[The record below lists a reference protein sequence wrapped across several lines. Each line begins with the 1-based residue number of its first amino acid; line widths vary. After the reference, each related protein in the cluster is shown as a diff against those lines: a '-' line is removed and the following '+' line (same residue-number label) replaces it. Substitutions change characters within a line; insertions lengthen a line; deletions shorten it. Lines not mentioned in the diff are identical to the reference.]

1 VVILLNHC
9 SCDDHSDDLGKQPE
23 RIFDMHSHQ
32 RTLSRQVQCSGV
44 GLHSGRKVNLTI
56 KPAPVNHGIKF
67 VRTDLPHKPVISAH
81 FRNVIDT
88 SLATT
93 LGMDGVIVSTVEHLM
108 ASFAGLSIDNAL
120 VEMDAYE
127 APIMDGSAG
136 PFTTMLQ
143 EAGIHPQS
151 GKRYW
156 FVVKKPIEME
166 EEDRKVSLEPSDT
179 LKITYTIDFD
189 HPLVKRQS
197 FTISLTD
204 SLFEKEISRARTF
217 GFLHEVNYLKQ
228 NGFARGGSLEN
239 AIVVDQD
246 RILNEEGLR
255 YEDEF
260 VRHKVL
266 DCIGDLS
273 LLGMPF
279 IGHIVAYKSGH
290 ALNHALLKKFIDQ
303 KACWETVHAPSV
315 SP

>member
-1 VVILLNHC
+1 
-9 SCDDHSDDLGKQPE
+9 
-23 RIFDMHSHQ
+23 MHSHQ
-32 RTLSRQVQCSGV
+32 QTLARPVQCSGI
-44 GLHSGRKVNLTI
+44 GLHSGKEVNLTI

-67 VRTDLPHKPVISAH
+67 VRTDLSHRPVISAH
-81 FRNVIDT
+81 FRNVVDT

-93 LGMDGVIVSTVEHLM
+93 LGTDGVIVSTVEHLM
-108 ASFAGLSIDNAL
+108 AALTGLCIDNVL

-136 PFTTMLQ
+136 PFTSMLK
-143 EAGIHPQS
+143 EAGIRTQS
-151 GKRYW
+151 GKRYT
-156 FVVKKPIEME
+156 FMVKKPIEMVD
-166 EEDRKVSLEPSDT
+166 EDKKVGLYPSDT
-179 LKITYTIDFD
+179 LKITCTIEFD
-189 HPLVKRQS
+189 HPLVRRQS
-197 FTISLTD
+197 YSISLTD
-204 SLFEKEISRARTF
+204 SLFEREISQARTF

-239 AIVVDQD
+239 AVVID
-246 RILNEEGLR
+246 RNRVLNPEGLR

-266 DCIGDLS
+266 DCVGDLS

-290 ALNHALLKKFIDQ
+290 TLNHALLTRFIDQ
-303 KACWETVHAPSV
+303 KSCWETVQAPVV

>member
-1 VVILLNHC
+1 
-9 SCDDHSDDLGKQPE
+9 
-23 RIFDMHSHQ
+23 MHTHQ
-32 RTLSRQVQCSGV
+32 RTLARHVECTGI
-44 GLHSGRKVNLTI
+44 GLHSGKKVNLTI

-67 VRTDLPHKPVISAH
+67 VRMDLPHKPVISAH
-81 FRNVIDT
+81 FRNVVDT

-93 LGMDGVIVSTVEHLM
+93 LGADGVIVSTVEHLM
-108 ASFAGLSIDNAL
+108 ATFTGLSIDNAL

-127 APIMDGSAG
+127 APIMDGSAE
-136 PFTTMLQ
+136 PFTAMLQ
-143 EAGIHPQS
+143 GAGIKAQS
-151 GKRYW
+151 GKRYT

-166 EEDRKVSLEPSDT
+166 EGDKKVGLYPSNA
-179 LKITYTIDFD
+179 LKISYTIEFD

-197 FTISLTD
+197 YTISLTD

-217 GFLHEVNYLKQ
+217 GFLDEVNYLKQ

-239 AIVVDQD
+239 AVVLDQD
-246 RILNEEGLR
+246 KILNDEGLR
-255 YEDEF
+255 YADEF

-279 IGHIVAYKSGH
+279 IGHIVAHKSGH
-290 ALNHALLKKFIDQ
+290 ALNHALLRRFIDQ
-303 KACWETVHAPSV
+303 KSCWETVQTPVV

>member
-1 VVILLNHC
+1 L
-9 SCDDHSDDLGKQPE
+9 E
-23 RIFDMHSHQ
+23 RQRPDEAGINTKSQSYFIRIDDMHSHQ
-32 RTLSRQVQCSGV
+32 HTVARPVHCSGI
-44 GLHSGRKVNLTI
+44 GLHSGKWVNLTMQ
-56 KPAPVNHGIKF
+56 PAPVNHGIKF
-67 VRTDLPHKPVISAH
+67 VRTDLAHRPVISAH

-93 LGMDGVIVSTVEHLM
+93 LGSDGVIVSTVEHLM
-108 ASFAGLSIDNAL
+108 AALAGLRIDNVL

-136 PFTTMLQ
+136 PFTSMLK
-143 EAGIHPQS
+143 EAGIRTQS
-151 GKRYW
+151 GKRYA

-166 EEDRKVSLEPSDT
+166 HEDKKVGLYPSDR
-179 LKITYTIDFD
+179 LKITCTIEFD
-189 HPLVKRQS
+189 HPLVGRQS
-197 FTISLTD
+197 YSISLSD
-204 SLFEKEISRARTF
+204 GFFEKEISRARTF

-239 AIVVDQD
+239 AVVIDQD
-246 RILNEEGLR
+246 RILNQEGLR
-255 YEDEF
+255 YENEF

-290 ALNHALLKKFIDQ
+290 ALNHSLLKRFIEQ
-303 KACWETVHAPSV
+303 KSCWETI
-315 SP
+315 

>member
-1 VVILLNHC
+1 
-9 SCDDHSDDLGKQPE
+9 
-23 RIFDMHSHQ
+23 MHAYQ
-32 RTLSRQVQCSGV
+32 RTLARQVGCTGV
-44 GLHSGRKVNLTI
+44 GLHSGKIVNLTI

-93 LGMDGVIVSTVEHLM
+93 LGADGVIVSTIEHLM
-108 ASFAGLSIDNAL
+108 ASLAGLSIDNAL

-127 APIMDGSAG
+127 APIMDGSAE
-136 PFTTMLQ
+136 PFTSMLQ
-143 EAGIHPQS
+143 KAGIKTQS
-151 GKRYW
+151 RQRYT

-166 EEDRKVSLEPSDT
+166 EDDKKVGLYPADAP
-179 LKITYTIDFD
+179 KITYTIEFD

-197 FTISLTD
+197 YTVILND
-204 SLFEKEISRARTF
+204 SLFEKEICRARTF
-217 GFLHEVNYLKQ
+217 GFLHEVNYLKK

-239 AIVVDQD
+239 AVVLDQD
-246 RILNEEGLR
+246 RVLNQEGLR

-279 IGHIVAYKSGH
+279 FGHIVAHKSGH

-303 KACWETVHAPSV
+303 KSCWETVQATIV

>member
-1 VVILLNHC
+1 
-9 SCDDHSDDLGKQPE
+9 
-23 RIFDMHSHQ
+23 MHTHQ
-32 RTLSRQVQCSGV
+32 RTLARHVECTGI
-44 GLHSGRKVNLTI
+44 GLHSGKKVNLTI

-67 VRTDLPHKPVISAH
+67 VRMDLPHKPVISAH
-81 FRNVIDT
+81 FRNVVDT

-93 LGMDGVIVSTVEHLM
+93 LGADGVIVSTVEHLM
-108 ASFAGLSIDNAL
+108 ATFTGLSIDNAL

-127 APIMDGSAG
+127 APIMDGSAE
-136 PFTTMLQ
+136 PFTAMLRG
-143 EAGIHPQS
+143 AGIKAQS
-151 GKRYW
+151 GKRYT

-166 EEDRKVSLEPSDT
+166 EGDKKVGLYPSNA
-179 LKITYTIDFD
+179 LKISYTIEFD

-197 FTISLTD
+197 YTISLTD

-217 GFLHEVNYLKQ
+217 GFLDEVNYLKQ

-239 AIVVDQD
+239 AVVLDQD
-246 RILNEEGLR
+246 KILNDEGLR
-255 YEDEF
+255 YADEF

-279 IGHIVAYKSGH
+279 IGHIVAHKSGH
-290 ALNHALLKKFIDQ
+290 ALNHALLRRFIDQ
-303 KACWETVHAPSV
+303 KSCWETVQTPVV

>member
-1 VVILLNHC
+1 
-9 SCDDHSDDLGKQPE
+9 
-23 RIFDMHSHQ
+23 MHTHQ
-32 RTLSRQVQCSGV
+32 RTLARHVECTGI
-44 GLHSGRKVNLTI
+44 GLHSGKKVNLTI

-67 VRTDLPHKPVISAH
+67 VRIDLPHKPVISAH
-81 FRNVIDT
+81 FRNVVDT

-93 LGMDGVIVSTVEHLM
+93 LGADGVIVSTVEHLM
-108 ASFAGLSIDNAL
+108 ATFTGLSIDNAL

-127 APIMDGSAG
+127 APIMDGSAE
-136 PFTTMLQ
+136 PFTAMLQ
-143 EAGIHPQS
+143 GAGIKAQS
-151 GKRYW
+151 GKRYT

-166 EEDRKVSLEPSDT
+166 EGDKKVGLYPSNA
-179 LKITYTIDFD
+179 LKISYTIEFD

-197 FTISLTD
+197 YTISLTD

-217 GFLHEVNYLKQ
+217 GFLDEVNYLKQ

-239 AIVVDQD
+239 AVVLDQD
-246 RILNEEGLR
+246 KILNAEGLR
-255 YEDEF
+255 YADEF

-290 ALNHALLKKFIDQ
+290 ALNHALLRRFIDQ
-303 KACWETVHAPSV
+303 KSCWETVQTPVV

>member
-1 VVILLNHC
+1 MKSRN
-9 SCDDHSDDLGKQPE
+9 E
-23 RIFDMHSHQ
+23 RICDMHSHQ
-32 RTLSRQVQCSGV
+32 QTLARPVQCNGI

-67 VRTDLPHKPVISAH
+67 VRTDLPHRPVISAH

-93 LGMDGVIVSTVEHLM
+93 LGTDGVIVSTVEHLM
-108 ASFAGLSIDNAL
+108 AALAGLCIDNAL

-136 PFTTMLQ
+136 PFTSMLK
-143 EAGIHPQS
+143 EAGIRTQP
-151 GKRYW
+151 GRRYT
-156 FVVKKPIEME
+156 FVVKKPIEMSD
-166 EEDRKVSLEPSDT
+166 EDKKVGLYPSDT
-179 LKITYTIDFD
+179 LKITCTIEFE
-189 HPLVKRQS
+189 HPLVRRQS
-197 FTISLTD
+197 YTISLTD
-204 SLFEKEISRARTF
+204 GYFEKEVSWARTF
-217 GFLHEVNYLKQ
+217 GFLDEVNYLKQ

-239 AIVVDQD
+239 AVVID
-246 RILNEEGLR
+246 RDSILNREGLR
-255 YEDEF
+255 YENEF

-290 ALNHALLKKFIDQ
+290 TLNHALLKRFIDQ
-303 KACWETVHAPSV
+303 KSCWETVQAPVV